1 MHSQDDVPRFQRRLI
16 VSWTMMAALAAL
28 LLMPHVRRWMDSR
41 VTGGDPRPVTPRG
54 NLADFEKTS
63 VELFRLAS
71 PSVVFINTTARVANL
86 WTRRTY
92 EVEAGTGSGF
102 IWDKHGHIVTNFH
115 VIKDASSYQVEFA
128 DKSFQA
134 ELIDSSPDDDLAVL
148 KIETSSELL
157 KPVSIGTSSDLMVG
171 QSVFAIGHPYRLG
184 LTYTTGVVS
193 ARSRSIKGP
202 SGRPIDDVIQID
214 AAINPGNS
222 GGPLLDSAGRLI
234 GVNTAI
240 YSPSGASAGIG
251 FAIPVDTVN
260 RVVPAIIANG
270 RYEPPRIGI
279 GVSPEL
285 NDVFAQRTGLKAIV
299 IDSVEPGGPAEA
311 AGLRG
316 ARLEERRIIVGDVIL
331 KVSNQRVTTLNELLA
346 ALGNHERGERVTL
359 TILREGIEQTVDVT
373 LK

>member
-1 MHSQDDVPRFQRRLI
+1 
-16 VSWTMMAALAAL
+16 MAVLAAL
-28 LLMPHVRRWMDSR
+28 LLMPEIRRWMDSR
-41 VTGGDPRPVTPRG
+41 ITGDPRPVTPRG
-54 NLADFEKTS
+54 NLADFEETS

-71 PSVVFINTTARVANL
+71 PSVVFVNTTTRVANP

-92 EVEAGTGSGF
+92 EAEAGTGSGF

-115 VIKDASSYQVEFA
+115 VIKDASSYQVEFG
-128 DKSFQA
+128 DKSFRA

-148 KIETSSELL
+148 KIEASSELL
-157 KPVSIGTSSDLMVG
+157 KPVSIGTSGDLKVG

-184 LTYTTGVVS
+184 QTYTTGVVS

-202 SGRPIDDVIQID
+202 SGRQIDEAIQID

-279 GVSPEL
+279 GVNPEL
-285 NDVFAQRTGLKAIV
+285 NEWFAQRTGRKAIV
-299 IDSVEPGGPAEA
+299 IASVEPGGPAA
-311 AGLRG
+311 TAGLQG
-316 ARLEERRIIVGDVIL
+316 ARLEGRRIIADVIL
-331 KVSNQRVTTLNELLA
+331 KVSNERVTTLNELLA
-346 ALGNHERGERVTL
+346 ALGNHTRGEQVTL
-359 TILREGIEQTVDVT
+359 TILREGIEQPVDVT